1 MNSMFATSNV
11 SIREKVVLA
20 AAAGLLAVLCAC
32 ATTSAPQSSPVLEA
46 AAISELRVER
56 DGGATIVS
64 LLGLAEP
71 EYTAFQQD
79 DPARIVVDLAQVRPG
94 QISDAVAVYD
104 GSVEEISVEAF
115 EDSAGADR
123 TRVEISLAGAASYD
137 VVALEDRLE
146 IRIAPAS
153 EFELA
158 GDDPWTG
165 STLAMN
171 EAIEDPLEVVEDA
184 EAMAEAAPEATTLL
198 DVMAESEGE
207 SVVIELLADG
217 RIDGAS
223 QFVLEDPLRLVVD
236 LPELVSKTASAE
248 FAVQT
253 DEVSRVRVG
262 QHSGKVRVVVDG
274 SEGASGF

>member
-32 ATTSAPQSSPVLEA
+32 ATTSAPQSSPVPEA
-46 AAISELRVER
+46 AAISELRVEK

-79 DPARIVVDLAQVRPG
+79 DPARIVVDLAEVRPG
-94 QISDAVAVYD
+94 EISDAVAIYD

-115 EDSAGADR
+115 EDTAGAER
-123 TRVEISLAGAASYD
+123 TRVEISLAAAASYD

-158 GDDPWTG
+158 ADDPWTG
-165 STLAMN
+165 SSLAMN
-171 EAIEDPLEVVEDA
+171 EAIEEPLEVAEDTA
-184 EAMAEAAPEATTLL
+184 AMAAAAPEATSLL
-198 DVMAESEGE
+198 DGGFAGTGE
-207 SVVIELLADG
+207 QDG
-217 RIDGAS
+217 QR
-223 QFVLEDPLRLVVD
+223 
-236 LPELVSKTASAE
+236 
-248 FAVQT
+248 AVRGP
-253 DEVSRVRVG
+253 DR
-262 QHSGKVRVVVDG
+262 
-274 SEGASGF
+274 